1 MYYVLEAFGSENRDI
16 TYHQRRTVANW
27 KPAWQFVSS
36 ILIRNLDRPWSATSL
51 AQIAQLVYL
60 DHSPGEFAWAVRCR
74 FILMH
79 LRPSAWAFFT
89 NQKDGGDLEEMLPT
103 FFSAYIF
110 LRFCLLVV
118 FSIFDW
124 RVYPKQPTFQREVG
138 SEAHSVVTRSFLIS
152 FRWLYSHLRRGP
164 LPARRKI
171 SVNIRYVSN
180 ILLSC

>member
-1 MYYVLEAFGSENRDI
+1 MGSSLPLYLIAFEAFRLGILHQSER
-16 TYHQRRTVANW
+16 QRR
-27 KPAWQFVSS
+27 FR
-36 ILIRNLDRPWSATSL
+36 RNA
-51 AQIAQLVYL
+51 
-60 DHSPGEFAWAVRCR
+60 
-74 FILMH
+74 
-79 LRPSAWAFFT
+79 
-89 NQKDGGDLEEMLPT
+89 
-103 FFSAYIF
+103 AYIFLRLYF